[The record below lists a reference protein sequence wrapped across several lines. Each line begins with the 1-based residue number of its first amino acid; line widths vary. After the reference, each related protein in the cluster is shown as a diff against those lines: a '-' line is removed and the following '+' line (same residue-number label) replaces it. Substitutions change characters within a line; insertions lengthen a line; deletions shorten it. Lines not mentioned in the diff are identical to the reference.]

1 MPDDISFVWP
11 ATGPMQ
17 VISLPG
23 GGCNIKITFTERGIV
38 RSIGKGQ
45 IVKVRNIP
53 TKRIAQQYEILVRHE
68 GDFESS
74 YGIVDLTPNLPAGE
88 ARHLISEGT
97 VVEDGG
103 ELYDI
108 RNGGFLHFRLSQAG
122 KLVDPRTYM
131 REEFDSTMNTTHR
144 TSQT

>member
-1 MPDDISFVWP
+1 MAGHRS
-11 ATGPMQ
+11 MQ

-38 RSIGKGQ
+38 RSIEGTDREGPKYPHEAN
-45 IVKVRNIP
+45 R
-53 TKRIAQQYEILVRHE
+53 TADEILVRHE

>member
-1 MPDDISFVWP
+1 
-11 ATGPMQ
+11 MQ

-23 GGCNIKITFTERGIV
+23 GGCNIKFTFTERGIV
-38 RSIGKGQ
+38 RTVGKGR

-131 REEFDSTMNTTHR
+131 REEFDSTMRATHR
-144 TSQT
+144 PSQP